1 MINTTQ
7 IRSLKIDKR
16 MSLFKGSNHSHA
28 STASL
33 SSYDTDSIDDSF
45 HLSDT
50 LSAISISEVKKTKR
64 VTFGSL
70 EVHEHAVQLG
80 GSGCPRT
87 GPPMTLEW
95 EKQAYYLVKSV
106 ESFENSRP
114 FESRRGSDLLQPS
127 SERIAMLLEA
137 GHTLGEIRRYTKENE
152 IVRKQRCETFKKT
165 QRSSVLSKV
174 LGR

>member
-7 IRSLKIDKR
+7 LPSLKIENR
-16 MSLFKGSNHSHA
+16 MSMFKGSSHSRA

-33 SSYDTDSIDDSF
+33 SSLDTDINDDYLF
-45 HLSDT
+45 DT
-50 LSAISISEVKKTKR
+50 LSATSISEVKQTKR

-80 GSGCPRT
+80 GSGVPRT

-95 EKQAYYLVKSV
+95 EEQAYYLVKSV
-106 ESFENSRP
+106 EFFEDSRP
-114 FESRRGSDLLQPS
+114 FENRRGSQLVQPS
-127 SERIAMLLEA
+127 SERIAMLLES
-137 GHTLGEIRRYTKENE
+137 GYTLGEIKRYTKENE
-152 IVRKQRCETFKKT
+152 IVRKQRCETFMKAQK
-165 QRSSVLSKV
+165 SSVLSKV